1 MEFNDRLTVGLQ
13 CSINEIGLN
22 VFKTSLLGGSRNI
35 ARCELH
41 ELLSWSE
48 VV

>member
-13 CSINEIGLN
+13 RSIKKVGLN

-35 ARCELH
+35 ARCELR
-41 ELLSWSE
+41 ELLSWS
-48 VV
+48 VVV